1 MVGTLEVI
9 IRTFSAFVLL
19 VCITHLLGKQTISK
33 MTYHDYITSITLGSI
48 AGNLTFNTSIRFSNY
63 LTALIIFSAFLFLA
77 TLVSL
82 KNRNARALFNGE
94 PTVVI
99 QDGKILEKNL
109 EKLRVTMDSLN
120 QALRRRDIFD
130 IDEVEY
136 AIFEP
141 DGHLSILKK
150 PSHRF
155 VTKEDLGII
164 SPSHSDFPIEIIM
177 DGELINKNITQNHL
191 TTDWLNTELEQR
203 GLILAD
209 VSYCV
214 RGTNGQLYFDLYKDR
229 IHSPVDIEE

>member
-1 MVGTLEVI
+1 MIGTFEVI

-19 VCITHLLGKQTISK
+19 ICITHLLGKQTISK
-33 MTYHDYITSITLGSI
+33 MTYHDYITSITIGSI
-48 AGNLTFNTSIRFSNY
+48 AGNLAFNTSIRFSNFI
-63 LTALIIFSAFLFLA
+63 TALIILSIFIFLA

-82 KNRNARALFNGE
+82 KNKKARALFNGE

-109 EKLRVTMDSLN
+109 VNLRVTMDSLN

-136 AIFEP
+136 ALFEP

-150 PSHRF
+150 PEYRF
-155 VTKEDLGII
+155 VTRKDLGII
-164 SPSHSDFPIEIIM
+164 SPSQSDFPIEIIM
-177 DGELINKNITQNHL
+177 DGQVVKKNISQNHL
-191 TTDWLNTELEQR
+191 TIDWLMTELKQR

-214 RGTNGQLYFDLYKDR
+214 RGTNGQLYFDLYKDL
-229 IHSPVDIEE
+229 IHSPVDIE

>member
-1 MVGTLEVI
+1 METFDVI
-9 IRTFSAFVLL
+9 IRTLSAFVLL
-19 VCITHLLGKQTISK
+19 ICITHLLGKQTISK

-48 AGNLTFNTSIRFSNY
+48 AGNLAFNTSIHFSNY
-63 LTALIIFSAFLFLA
+63 ITALIIFSMFLFLA

-82 KNRNARALFNGE
+82 KNNKARALFNGQ

-109 EKLRVTMDSLN
+109 EKLKVTMDSLN

-150 PSHRF
+150 PLYRF
-155 VTKEDLGII
+155 VTREDLGIS
-164 SPSHSDFPIEIIM
+164 SPSKSDFPIEIIM
-177 DGELINKNITQNHL
+177 DGQFIDKNITQNHL
-191 TTDWLNTELEQR
+191 TKDWIVTEIKQR
-203 GLILAD
+203 GLKLAD

-214 RGTNGQLYFDLYKDR
+214 RGTNSQLYFDLYKDE
-229 IHSPVDIEE
+229 INSPVDIEE